1 LPFRILGNAALFF
14 DPARRIEYR
23 RVFSTQ
29 DYLPPLGIIK
39 TWLPH
44 SPHLGVKLSPGVN
57 WQELREYTDLGA
69 EVEFISVRGDLKEAV
84 LWFGD
89 LARTRRRAT
98 LLPGGHTLTATIMES
113 DRLPISIPR
122 AYLYEP
128 DPSILRAG
136 LVTDFGM
143 QINACQLD
151 PDIAYLTGDTY
162 HATPFGR
169 VWQILDWFPFQLKRL
184 RSYLRAQNVGE
195 VIIKKRG
202 SPLEPEALMHDLRL
216 SGSEKRTL
224 FLTHLKGKPIVIIG
238 DIQEWRSTHPTDES
252 T

>member
-1 LPFRILGNAALFF
+1 
-14 DPARRIEYR
+14 
-23 RVFSTQ
+23 
-29 DYLPPLGIIK
+29 
-39 TWLPH
+39 
-44 SPHLGVKLSPGVN
+44 
-57 WQELREYTDLGA
+57 
-69 EVEFISVRGDLKEAV
+69 
-84 LWFGD
+84 
-89 LARTRRRAT
+89 
-98 LLPGGHTLTATIMES
+98 
-113 DRLPISIPR
+113 
-122 AYLYEP
+122 
-128 DPSILRAG
+128 
-136 LVTDFGM
+136 M

-151 PDIAYLTGDTY
+151 PDIAYLSGDTY